1 MARHDA
7 RNWHDCTKMIG
18 LLCLVASI
26 LTEQGATG
34 QRVKVEPEV
43 LSYPGQTVNL
53 RCAFTDATGIQLT
66 MVTWL
71 YEPKEGERINIAVFH
86 PKFDPNYP
94 DSPVK
99 GRVSFSPSP
108 PNLDSPSIQI
118 SDVRMTDEGKYICE
132 YATYPIGNE
141 QGVTYLVMLAKPQ
154 NSASIVTV
162 DAGTKPVVVARC
174 ESVDGRPAAQ
184 ISWVTTA
191 NGNGTTVSKPGV
203 DNTVTV
209 TSEYRMV
216 PTAADNGKD
225 ISCVVAHRTQTKPE
239 SFPMKLAVQYA
250 PQVTI
255 VGYDNNWYVG
265 RTNVV
270 LTCQATGNP
279 VPLSVQWKTMS
290 GEMPDTVQIKE
301 NELKVLKVDEAVNTT
316 FVCEVKNRIGT
327 SRDQVTVF
335 VREPSVNPS
344 NAGVVAGAVIGS
356 LLALLLVVALI
367 SVLVTR
373 SRRQQQGYRANG
385 GSDMKTR
392 IFGGGKKASKNGTGG
407 GAGSGGVGGSNNNGP
422 IYVYNESSSHQ
433 GLGEKNNHHQPLTIG
448 GRPEVVA
455 TTPTAQD
462 ILLSNELDDGERRKF
477 DELEE
482 EERYSSSRERSYY
495 RQHHRSHH
503 WSHYTA
509 GHHWNSHRH
518 VPQTPQ
524 QPTQW
529 RWSTQVQA
537 PSP

>member
-1 MARHDA
+1 MARRDG
-7 RNWHDCTKMIG
+7 RNWHDCPEMIG

-26 LTEQGATG
+26 LLQHGASG

-43 LSYPGQTVNL
+43 SSYPGQTVNL

-66 MVTWL
+66 MVTWI

-86 PKFDPNYP
+86 PNFDPNYP

-99 GRVSFSPSP
+99 GRVSFTTSP
-108 PNLDSPSIQI
+108 PSLASPSIQI
-118 SDVRMTDEGKYICE
+118 RDVRMTDEGKYICE
-132 YATYPIGNE
+132 YATYPSGNE
-141 QGVTYLVMLAKPQ
+141 QGITYLVMLAKPQ

-162 DAGTKPVVVARC
+162 EVGTKPVVVARC
-174 ESVDGRPAAQ
+174 ESLDGRPAAQ
-184 ISWVTTA
+184 ITWVTTA
-191 NGNGTTVSKPGV
+191 NGNGTTVSKAGA
-203 DNTVTV
+203 DNTVTM

-225 ISCVVAHRTQTKPE
+225 ISCVVAHRTQVKPE

-255 VGYDNNWYVG
+255 VGYDNNWYLG

-270 LTCQATGNP
+270 LTCQATANP
-279 VPLSVQWKTMS
+279 VALSVLWKTLS
-290 GEMPDTVQIKE
+290 GEIPDTVQISG
-301 NELKVLKVDEAVNTT
+301 NELKVLKVDDAVNTT
-316 FVCEVKNRIGT
+316 FVCEVKNRIGVGK
-327 SRDQVTVF
+327 DQVTVI

-356 LLALLLVVALI
+356 LLALLLVAALVAVLI
-367 SVLVTR
+367 TR

-407 GAGSGGVGGSNNNGP
+407 GAGSGGVGGGNNNGP

-433 GLGEKNNHHQPLTIG
+433 GLGEKNNHHQPLTMG

-462 ILLSNELDDGERRKF
+462 ILLSNELDDAERRKF
-477 DELEE
+477 DELEA
-482 EERYSSSRERSYY
+482 EERYDHFSGGAPILQLRPPHDQDDIIGDYLDDDMESQRDGSVISR
-495 RQHHRSHH
+495 
-503 WSHYTA
+503 TA
-509 GHHWNSHRH
+509 
-518 VPQTPQ
+518 VY
-524 QPTQW
+524 
-529 RWSTQVQA
+529 V
-537 PSP
+537 

>member
-7 RNWHDCTKMIG
+7 RNWHNCINMIG

-26 LTEQGATG
+26 LTEQGVAG

-53 RCAFTDATGIQLT
+53 RCAFTDSTGIQLT

-71 YEPKEGERINIAVFH
+71 YEPKEGDRINIAVFH
-86 PKFDPNYP
+86 PRFDPNYP
-94 DSPVK
+94 ESPVK

-118 SDVRMTDEGKYICE
+118 RDVRMTDEGKYICE

-154 NSASIVTV
+154 NSASIITV
-162 DAGTKPVVVARC
+162 EAGTKPVAVASC

-191 NGNGTTVSKPGV
+191 NGNGTTVSKPGA

-209 TSEYRMV
+209 TSEYVMV

-225 ISCVVAHRTQTKPE
+225 ISCVVVHRTQTKPD
-239 SFPMKLAVQYA
+239 SFPLKLAVQYA

-265 RTNVV
+265 RKNVM
-270 LTCQATGNP
+270 LTCQATANP

-290 GEMPDTVQIKE
+290 GEMPDTVRIKDNKLE
-301 NELKVLKVDEAVNTT
+301 VLKVDDAVNTT

-327 SRDQVTVF
+327 SRDQVAVF

-344 NAGVVAGAVIGS
+344 NAGVVAAAVIVS
-356 LLALLLVVALI
+356 LLVILLVVALI

-373 SRRQQQGYRANG
+373 NRRQQQGYRANG

-422 IYVYNESSSHQ
+422 IYVYNESPSHQ
-433 GLGEKNNHHQPLTIG
+433 GLGEKNNHHQPLTMG

-462 ILLSNELDDGERRKF
+462 ILLSNELDDAERRKF

-482 EERYSSSRERSYY
+482 EERYDHFTGGAPILQLRPHNDQDDIIGDYLDDDMESQRDGSVISR
-495 RQHHRSHH
+495 
-503 WSHYTA
+503 TA
-509 GHHWNSHRH
+509 
-518 VPQTPQ
+518 VY
-524 QPTQW
+524 
-529 RWSTQVQA
+529 V
-537 PSP
+537 

>member
-1 MARHDA
+1 MWIYEPKDGENIIIAMFCSFFDS
-7 RNWHDCTKMIG
+7 NFPNS
-18 LLCLVASI
+18 LFLVA
-26 LTEQGATG
+26 TG
-34 QRVKVEPEV
+34 WQVEVEPVVE
-43 LSYPGQTVNL
+43 SYPGQTVNL
-53 RCAFTDATGIQLT
+53 RCHMALRA
-66 MVTWL
+66 
-71 YEPKEGERINIAVFH
+71 EGRGKDQHRCVS

-132 YATYPIGNE
+132 YATYPIGND

-209 TSEYRMV
+209 TSEYRKV

-290 GEMPDTVQIKE
+290 GEMPDTVQIRN

-327 SRDQVTVF
+327 SRDQVTLTAKCGCLKMF
-335 VREPSVNPS
+335 SSVVYQCHNECC
-344 NAGVVAGAVIGS
+344 
-356 LLALLLVVALI
+356 LLLFSVTLNILTTDPVSAPPQVVWI
-367 SVLVTR
+367 YEPKE
-373 SRRQQQGYRANG
+373 G
-385 GSDMKTR
+385 KR
-392 IFGGGKKASKNGTGG
+392 INIAMFHPKFE
-407 GAGSGGVGGSNNNGP
+407 P
-422 IYVYNESSSHQ
+422 IYPDSPV
-433 GLGEKNNHHQPLTIG
+433 K
-448 GRPEVVA
+448 GRVNF
-455 TTPTAQD
+455 
-462 ILLSNELDDGERRKF
+462 S
-477 DELEE
+477 
-482 EERYSSSRERSYY
+482 
-495 RQHHRSHH
+495 
-503 WSHYTA
+503 
-509 GHHWNSHRH
+509 
-518 VPQTPQ
+518 
-524 QPTQW
+524 
-529 RWSTQVQA
+529 
-537 PSP
+537 PSPPNLASPSIQISDVKMTDEGKYICEFATYPVGNEQGVTSLVMLERALK

>member
-7 RNWHDCTKMIG
+7 RNWHDCSKMIG

-26 LTEQGATG
+26 LLQHGASG

-43 LSYPGQTVNL
+43 SSYPGQTVKL
-53 RCAFTDATGIQLT
+53 RCEFTDATGIQLT
-66 MVTWL
+66 MVTWI
-71 YEPKEGERINIAVFH
+71 YEPKDAERINIAVFH
-86 PKFDPNYP
+86 PNFDPNYP

-99 GRVSFSPSP
+99 GRVSFMASP
-108 PNLDSPSIQI
+108 PTLGSPSIQI

-132 YATYPIGNE
+132 YATYPSGNE
-141 QGVTYLVMLAKPQ
+141 QGITQLVMLAKPQ
-154 NSASIVTV
+154 NSASVVTV
-162 DAGTKPVVVARC
+162 EAGTKPVAVARC
-174 ESVDGRPAAQ
+174 ESLDGRPAAQ
-184 ISWVTTA
+184 INWVTTA
-191 NGNGTTVSKPGV
+191 NGNATTVSKPGA

-225 ISCVVAHRTQTKPE
+225 ISCVVKHRTQVKPE
-239 SFPMKLAVQYA
+239 SFPMKLAVQYP

-270 LTCQATGNP
+270 LICDATANP
-279 VPLSVQWKTMS
+279 VPLTTQWKTMS
-290 GEMPDTVQIKE
+290 GEKPDTVQITGK
-301 NELKVLKVDEAVNTT
+301 ELKVLKVDDAVNTT
-316 FVCEVKNRIGT
+316 FVCEVKNRIGVG
-327 SRDQVTVF
+327 RDQVTVF

-356 LLALLLVVALI
+356 LLALLLVAALI
-367 SVLVTR
+367 AVLVTR

-407 GAGSGGVGGSNNNGP
+407 GTGSGGVGGGNNNGP

-433 GLGEKNNHHQPLTIG
+433 GLAEKNNHHQPLTMG

-462 ILLSNELDDGERRKF
+462 ILLSNELDDAERRKF

-482 EERYSSSRERSYY
+482 EERYDHFSGGAPILQLRPPHDQDDMIGGYLDDDMESQGDGSVISR
-495 RQHHRSHH
+495 
-503 WSHYTA
+503 TA
-509 GHHWNSHRH
+509 
-518 VPQTPQ
+518 VY
-524 QPTQW
+524 
-529 RWSTQVQA
+529 V
-537 PSP
+537 

>member
-1 MARHDA
+1 MARHDG
-7 RNWHDCTKMIG
+7 RKWHDCTKMIG

-26 LTEQGATG
+26 LTKQGVAG

-53 RCAFTDATGIQLT
+53 RCAFTDSTGIQLT

-71 YEPKEGERINIAVFH
+71 YEPKEGERINIAVLH
-86 PKFDPNYP
+86 PKFEPNYP
-94 DSPVK
+94 ESPVK
-99 GRVSFSPSP
+99 GRVSFSSSP
-108 PNLDSPSIQI
+108 PDMTSPSIQI
-118 SDVRMTDEGKYICE
+118 SNVRMTDEGKYICE

-162 DAGTKPVVVARC
+162 QAGTKPVVVARC
-174 ESVDGRPAAQ
+174 ESVDGRPAAE
-184 ISWVTTA
+184 ISWVTA
-191 NGNGTTVSKPGV
+191 ASGNGTMVRKVGA

-225 ISCVVAHRTQTKPE
+225 ISCVVAHRTQSKPE
-239 SFPMKLAVQYA
+239 SFPMKLAVEYA

-265 RTNVV
+265 RTNVM

-279 VPLSVQWKTMS
+279 VPLTAHWKSMS
-290 GEMPDTVQIKE
+290 GEMPETVQIRD
-301 NELKVLKVDEAVNTT
+301 NELKVLKVDDAVNTT

-385 GSDMKTR
+385 GNDMKTR

-422 IYVYNESSSHQ
+422 IYVYNESSAHQ
-433 GLGEKNNHHQPLTIG
+433 GLGEKNNHHQPLTMG

-462 ILLSNELDDGERRKF
+462 ILLSNELDDAERRKF
-477 DELEE
+477 DELAEE
-482 EERYSSSRERSYY
+482 EERYDHFTGGAPILQLRPHSDQDDMIGDYLDDDMESQRDGSVISR
-495 RQHHRSHH
+495 
-503 WSHYTA
+503 TA
-509 GHHWNSHRH
+509 
-518 VPQTPQ
+518 VY
-524 QPTQW
+524 
-529 RWSTQVQA
+529 V
-537 PSP
+537 